1 MIVKVSITEI
11 RNRVVEVEAESEES
25 ALETVSDRYYQGGI
39 DLTNDDW
46 IGATFDIEEEEEES

>member
-1 MIVKVSITEI
+1 MTIQVSITETM
-11 RNRVVEVEAESEES
+11 NRIVEIEAESEES

-46 IGATFDIEEEEEES
+46 IGATFDIEEEES